1 MLWRLIF
8 LISVLPIAAA
18 VIARWYFGIR
28 VLSKEGKRPCT
39 LDPIRWKVYLG
50 DKPAIETTEAP
61 ATEYGKVLRLAA
73 LEEWKARAPKQ
84 AASRES
90 ARKFGLAVPP
100 LALIIAVFALLV
112 AKIPFLGAVAILF
125 ASTALSAAFGLLT
138 LGTELRALAVTT
150 KRLRESR
157 AFVRRD
163 DEDAAA
169 RCAVAHA
176 WAESIPPILR
186 FL

>member
-1 MLWRLIF
+1 MWRLIF
-8 LISVLPIAAA
+8 LLSILPIVAAL
-18 VIARWYFGIR
+18 VARWYFGLR
-28 VLSKEGKRPCT
+28 VLNSEGRRPCAA
-39 LDPIRWKVYLG
+39 DPIRWEVYLG
-50 DKPAIETTEAP
+50 NNPPVETKDAP
-61 ATEYGKVLRLAA
+61 AQEFGKLLRLRA
-73 LEEWKARAPKQ
+73 LADWSTRDKKQ

-90 ARKFGLAVPP
+90 AKKFGLAVPP

-138 LGTELRALAVTT
+138 LGTELRAIAVTT
-150 KRLRESR
+150 RRLRESR
-157 AFVRRD
+157 AFVRKD
-163 DEDAAA
+163 DEDAVAS
-169 RCAVAHA
+169 CAVAHA